1 MCRYTEGGKPMSD
14 GDKVRLAFDLLENAD
29 VMQRFQHEVWIE
41 VDREMWEAF
50 NSDKEEAEQ

>member
-1 MCRYTEGGKPMSD
+1 MSD
-14 GDKVRLAFDLLENAD
+14 WDKVRLAFDLLENAD

-50 NSDKEEAEQ
+50 NSDKEGAEQ